1 MQHEP
6 AATRSRELR
15 RCLIA
20 SLAGALLFISQT
32 TLAQDVDA
40 DVRTFHIRAQS
51 LRGAL
56 IRFSKQ
62 SDRQI
67 VVASRILPERATA
80 GLKGSM
86 SVRAALEALLVGS
99 GLSYQLE
106 GRHTVRIFEAR
117 SPEQS
122 PAAAESG
129 ANDERTLPAELLSL
143 KTGEA
148 LEAVFVTARRIEE
161 SVQEV
166 PIVVNVFTQEE
177 MSSQDV
183 RTFTELE
190 RMLPAVSTCC
200 SRTGVSAFT
209 YIRGVNSAVGY
220 FGEVPTLLNGNAL
233 YFDMANVQ
241 VLKGPQGTLFGIAT
255 NGGAILYEPRRPV
268 HRFEGYAAVAGGVRN
283 RVTTEAV
290 INMPVSEALA
300 LRIGAIMHRAEGYV
314 RDVSR
319 DSLLGNEDY
328 FTARVSLAYQPSA
341 RLNHVSTLN
350 VHRSDRVPEP
360 LGVPYGAD
368 AGINPVGAV
377 ATAFEPEA
385 LEQWIEQQKSLGR
398 YAIVG
403 NSVAGGP
410 RQRVDQLNFV
420 NTTSYQIAPNLRLR
434 NIAGFVQDRTRSI
447 TDTDATPFR
456 IFETS
461 FPTEFPGPTRQYT
474 DELQL
479 QGRAFDDSLRYV
491 IGTFNRWTKQ
501 DEPATVYIYSLG
513 VRSGTRSRAEGN
525 TSSVFAEGTY
535 ALSSL
540 VQGLE
545 FTAGYRFTR
554 DSREAAQTRFDA
566 NGAELAR
573 FDAEG
578 AWRRSSYRWGLSLT
592 PVPDVMLYFMNSK
605 GYSAGGF
612 NLNAPASAR
621 SFDPEILDNY
631 EAGIKAEWRLWGR
644 PIRANLSAYY
654 GDWDDMQVQVTSR
667 CDTPTGVVFCQLTR
681 NAATGEIYGVEG
693 EFTLKPAD
701 SLSISGNVAYMRG
714 QYKEFFGATPSG
726 DCCVD
731 LSDVPFLYI
740 PKWKYSINARFDLPL
755 DPSFGRFN
763 VAAAYSYTD
772 DIHCCFTLGAP
783 AYWSTSPSME
793 NLNLALNWRRTYSDK
808 GLSVSALVTNVTQ
821 NSNMQGQWGVYETLG
836 QYARAVAL
844 PRSWSIQ
851 LRYDF

>member
-1 MQHEP
+1 MQYEP
-6 AATRSRELR
+6 AAARSRELR
-15 RCLIA
+15 RGLIA
-20 SLAGALLFISQT
+20 SLAGALLFISQST
-32 TLAQDVDA
+32 QAQDA
-40 DVRTFHIRAQS
+40 DVRTYNIRAQS

-62 SDRQI
+62 SDRQV
-67 VVASRILPERATA
+67 VVASRILPHRASP
-80 GLKGSM
+80 GLNGSM
-86 SVRAALEALLVGS
+86 TIRAALEKLLAGS
-99 GLSYQLE
+99 GLAYELE
-106 GRHTVRIFEAR
+106 GAHTVRIFAAQ
-117 SPEQS
+117 EQEK
-122 PAAAESG
+122 PRETNTGAALA
-129 ANDERTLPAELLSL
+129 ERTLPAELLSL
-143 KTGEA
+143 NADTA

-161 SVQEV
+161 SAQEV

-177 MSSQDV
+177 MSAQDV

-200 SRTGVSAFT
+200 SRSGVSAFT

-220 FGEVPTLLNGNAL
+220 FAEVPTLLNGNAL

-241 VLKGPQGTLFGIAT
+241 VLKGPQGTVFGIAT

-268 HRFEGYAAVAGGVRN
+268 QSFEGYAAVTGGARD

-290 INMPVSEALA
+290 ANMPVSDSLA
-300 LRIGAIMHRAEGYV
+300 LRVGGILHRADGYV
-314 RDVSR
+314 RDVTN
-319 DSLLGNEDY
+319 DTLLGGDNY
-328 FTARVSLAYQPSA
+328 WTARVSLAYRPSA
-341 RLNHVSTLN
+341 RLSQVSMLN

-368 AGINPVGAV
+368 AGINPTGPVV
-377 ATAFEPEA
+377 SAFDRDA
-385 LEQWIEQQKSLGR
+385 LASWAAQQESLGR
-398 YAIVG
+398 YSIVG

-420 NTTSYQIAPNLRLR
+420 NTTSYEITPDLRLR
-434 NIAGFVQDRTRSI
+434 NIAGFVQERTRNV

-456 IFETS
+456 IYETS
-461 FPTEFPGPTRQYT
+461 FPTEFPGPTRQYS

-479 QGRAFDDSLRYV
+479 QGRAFEDSLRYV

-501 DEPATVYIYSLG
+501 DEPATVYTYSLG

-525 TSSVFAEGTY
+525 TASVFAEGTY
-535 ALSSL
+535 SLSSL
-540 VQGLE
+540 MEGLE
-545 FTAGYRFTR
+545 LTAGYRFTR
-554 DSREAAQTRFDA
+554 DSREAAQ
-566 NGAELAR
+566 AR
-573 FDAEG
+573 FDAAGEEIARFEAKG
-578 AWRRSSYRWGLSLT
+578 AWGRGSYRWGLSIT
-592 PVPDVMLYFMNSK
+592 PMPEVMFYFMNSK
-605 GYSAGGF
+605 GYTAGGF

-621 SFDPEILDNY
+621 RFDPEVLDNY
-631 EAGIKAEWRLWGR
+631 EAGVKAEGRLWGR

-681 NAATGEIYGVEG
+681 NAATGEIYGMEG
-693 EFTLKPAD
+693 EVTVKPAE
-701 SLSISGNVAYMRG
+701 SLSLSGNVAYMRG

-726 DCCVD
+726 ECCVD

-740 PKWKYSINARFDLPL
+740 PKWKYSINARFDIPL
-755 DPSFGRFN
+755 DPSLGRFN

-772 DIHCCFTLGAP
+772 DIHCCFTLEAP
-783 AYWSTSPSME
+783 AYWSTSPSMD
-793 NLNLALNWRRTYSDK
+793 NLNLAFTWRQLGEK
-808 GLSVSALVTNVTQ
+808 GLSVSAIVTNVTQ

-844 PRSWSIQ
+844 PRSWSVQ